1 MGCWEQFVYSGFVS
15 EYHGWDPFFCRFGIL
30 FTCPF
35 VLYFC
40 SLGTD
45 STSIKYSLIL
55 IFPFLLLWKKVIF
68 ILCGYTVTI
77 IFILR
82 VIVFICKYIY
92 FLIGLWMTSFSCT
105 NDTIF
110 FLFPPE
116 IYNNNTKQL
125 FFLLG
130 FLQGNKQMLHKGC
143 QLKYIILLMFLFLS
157 PESCNLMLLS
167 SEVSHW

>member
-1 MGCWEQFVYSGFVS
+1 MAKICFMWWNMVYFGENSMGCWEQFVYSEFVS

-110 FLFPPE
+110 CFCFP
-116 IYNNNTKQL
+116 QR
-125 FFLLG
+125 
-130 FLQGNKQMLHKGC
+130 
-143 QLKYIILLMFLFLS
+143 YIIIIQ
-157 PESCNLMLLS
+157 S
-167 SEVSHW
+167 SFFFSF